1 MFLNSSHSVCCKS
14 IFRVYIEI
22 HKTQDR
28 DTGMRIKTDTDMT
41 RGNIWLQILR
51 FSVPMALGLLFQQL
65 YSTVDALVVGQFVGK
80 HALAAV
86 GCNSPIINTIVGTF
100 AGLATGASVII
111 SQSFGAHDDERLSRA
126 VHTTMG
132 VTFILCGAGTAIGL
146 IAARPLLNLTNTDP
160 DVMDD
165 ALTYLRIYFAGVSGL
180 LVYNMGT
187 GILRAVGD
195 SARPVLFLV
204 ISAVINTA
212 LDLVFV
218 LVLKRGVDG
227 VAYATIISQ
236 FISAVMVL
244 TVLMKTD
251 RPYRFTLSGLRIHR
265 DILRRML
272 ALGLPTSV
280 QSAVTSFSN
289 VFVQAYI
296 NSLRADGMAGWTA
309 YTRLDAFL
317 VVPVQAIAMASTTFV
332 GQCWGADL
340 KERAR
345 EGVNR
350 ALTLCLGI
358 TVFLS
363 AMVMVFSRPL
373 LGLFV
378 KAEEAEVLE
387 YGQFF
392 VTVITP
398 FYFTI
403 SFNQI
408 YAGALRG
415 IGNTAAPTVIML
427 SSFVVFRQI
436 FLFIFTRVFPG
447 DRLVIALAYPMGWVL
462 CSALLV
468 VFYRKSQL
476 FAQDQK

>member
-1 MFLNSSHSVCCKS
+1 
-14 IFRVYIEI
+14 
-22 HKTQDR
+22 
-28 DTGMRIKTDTDMT
+28 MRIKTDTDMT
-41 RGNIWLQILR
+41 QGNIWLQILR

-65 YSTVDALVVGQFVGK
+65 YSTVDALVVGKFVSK
-80 HALAAV
+80 QALAAV
-86 GCNSPIINTIVGTF
+86 GCNSPIINTIVGAF

-111 SQSFGAHDDERLSRA
+111 SQAFGAHDDERLSRA

-132 VTFILCGAGTAIGL
+132 VTFVLCALGTAIGL
-146 IAARPLLNLTNTDP
+146 AAARPLLSLTNTDP
-160 DVMDD
+160 EVMED
-165 ALTYLRIYFAGVSGL
+165 ALLYLRIYFAGVSGL

-195 SARPVLFLV
+195 STRPVYFLV

-236 FISAVMVL
+236 LISAVLVM

-251 RPYRFTLSGLRIHR
+251 RPYRFTLSGLRMHR
-265 DILRRML
+265 DIMKRIL

-296 NSLRADGMAGWTA
+296 NSLRTNGMAGWTT
-309 YTRLDAFL
+309 YNRLDAFL

-332 GQCWGADL
+332 GQCWGAGMKD
-340 KERAR
+340 RAR

-350 ALTLCLGI
+350 ALTLSVSF

-363 AMVMVFSRPL
+363 AAVMIFSRPL

-378 KAEEAEVLE
+378 KAEDAEVLE
-387 YGQFF
+387 YGRFF
-392 VTVITP
+392 VLVISP

-403 SFNQI
+403 CFNQI

-415 IGNTAAPTVIML
+415 IGNTAAPTAIML

-436 FLFIFTRVFPG
+436 FLFVFTRLFPEN
-447 DRLVIALAYPMGWVL
+447 RLVIALAYPMGWVL
-462 CSALLV
+462 CSTLLV
-468 VFYRKSQL
+468 IFYRKSKL
-476 FAQDQK
+476 FRQDSPVTAKQG